1 MIRKK
6 KKYHDGASGSE
17 YEYEYD
23 SKGNMIGKTKTK
35 EGLKA
40 KKHVTRDKF
49 DKDDGNYFEKVSLDI
64 WYFSKVTEATTIEM
78 RLMKPAENLVKVV
91 AVVII
96 CYYKNL
102 FLK

>member
-1 MIRKK
+1 MKKKK

-23 SKGNMIGKTKTK
+23 ESGRLIGKVKVK

-49 DKDDGNYFEKVSLDI
+49 DNDDGNYFEKVS
-64 WYFSKVTEATTIEM
+64 SVTARQGLNVT
-78 RLMKPAENLVKVV
+78 KCV
-91 AVVII
+91 AG
-96 CYYKNL
+96 
-102 FLK
+102 

>member
-1 MIRKK
+1 MKKKK

-23 SKGNMIGKTKTK
+23 AVGNVVGKNKIK

-49 DKDDGNYFEKVSLDI
+49 DKDDGKYFEKVSDI
-64 WYFSKVTEATTIEM
+64 
-78 RLMKPAENLVKVV
+78 L
-91 AVVII
+91 
-96 CYYKNL
+96 L
-102 FLK
+102 FQHS